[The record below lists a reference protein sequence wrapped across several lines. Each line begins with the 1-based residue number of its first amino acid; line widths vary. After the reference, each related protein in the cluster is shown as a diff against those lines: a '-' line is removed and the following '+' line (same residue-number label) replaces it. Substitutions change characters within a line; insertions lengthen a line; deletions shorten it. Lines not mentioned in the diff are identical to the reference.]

1 MVRVVLVALMLLA
14 LSSLAGEA
22 DDSSREL
29 EKLREQIRAARSE
42 LDDLSGREA
51 DASAAL
57 ARSEREARLL
67 RQLLPGL
74 DGRERMLA
82 ARRDSLQAHLEANQS
97 LYDLRRQALS
107 KRLRALAMGGSQREI
122 EVILTSQS
130 FAALVTRL
138 RFGTMIARL
147 DANLMRETRSQG
159 QQLALAQTELQ
170 VALTGIWEA
179 REEASR
185 ERQRL
190 ELIEATQRGLVR
202 DLQPAEIV
210 DQVLLACRELG
221 RRVDNVVVMGMGEPL
236 LNFDA
241 VVTAL
246 DRLQDAAGLG
256 LGARHVTLSTSGIV
270 PGMERLARLG
280 RQWHLALSLHAVNEA
295 QRARLIPPRHRY
307 ALAEVL
313 EACRLYRA
321 CTGRIVTLEYALM
334 PGTNDSDA
342 DVRGLAAI
350 ARDLDARIN
359 LIPCNPV
366 SATQVTPAAA
376 AVRRFESAVRALGAK
391 ITVRQRKGDRIQAA
405 CGQLRRRPQD
415 A

>member
-1 MVRVVLVALMLLA
+1 MRTPIKNLDDEALAAWLREHGQPGFRLGQIRQWLYGRWAEDFAAMANLPAALRQDLA
-14 LSSLAGEA
+14 ADFAAFSLTIAERLEA
-22 DDSSREL
+22 DDGTVKWL
-29 EKLREQIRAARSE
+29 LRLLDGETIEAVLIRTPTRSTVCISTQVGCPVRCVFCA
-42 LDDLSGREA
+42 SGR
-51 DASAAL
+51 D
-57 ARSEREARLL
+57 
-67 RQLLPGL
+67 
-74 DGRERMLA
+74 
-82 ARRDSLQAHLEANQS
+82 
-97 LYDLRRQALS
+97 
-107 KRLRALAMGGSQREI
+107 
-122 EVILTSQS
+122 
-130 FAALVTRL
+130 
-138 RFGTMIARL
+138 
-147 DANLMRETRSQG
+147 
-159 QQLALAQTELQ
+159 
-170 VALTGIWEA
+170 
-179 REEASR
+179 
-185 ERQRL
+185 
-190 ELIEATQRGLVR
+190 GLVR
-202 DLQPAEIV
+202 DLQPAEII

-270 PGMERLARLG
+270 PGMERLAHLR
-280 RQWHLALSLHAVNEA
+280 RQWHLALSLHAVSEA
-295 QRARLIPPRHRY
+295 QRARLIPPRYRY

-366 SATQVTPAAA
+366 DATQTTPGAA